1 MERISTFAQRLYEYR
16 QRNGYSLAD
25 LEKRTGFAAQTLN
38 RYELVQRA
46 PKIDVAA
53 ELAEALGVN
62 ALWLQGYDVG
72 MHDDLEL
79 DEEQRFL
86 VQKFES
92 ATPAQKQVII
102 DWLKNFL

>member
-1 MERISTFAQRLYEYR
+1 MLKDCMSIA
-16 QRNGYSLAD
+16 N
-25 LEKRTGFAAQTLN
+25 GFAAQTLN
-38 RYELVQRA
+38 RYELGQRA

-79 DEEQRFL
+79 DEAQRFL